1 MRIGLEYVRTNICM
15 DIEFIGQ
22 MLVSAWG
29 YDLWKS
35 M

>member
-1 MRIGLEYVRTNICM
+1 MRIGLEDVRTNICM
-15 DIEFIGQ
+15 EIKFIVQ
-22 MLVSAWG
+22 MLISAWG

>member
-1 MRIGLEYVRTNICM
+1 MRFGIEYVRTNICM
-15 DIEFIGQ
+15 KIEFIVQ
-22 MLVSAWG
+22 MLISAWG